1 MRILTWAYDI
11 DGSNSYCSQTPEPI
25 RKGSPLIPY
34 NNVLADIIY

>member
-11 DGSNSYCSQTPEPI
+11 DGSSETPEPI
-25 RKGSPLIPY
+25 LKGSALIPY